1 MVNRPIETIRML
13 PAMTCRQFV
22 TVARRAWLAGALA
35 APLAAAPL
43 AALLAAPASAGSVA
57 KSESAGSLTLPV
69 GPSCVSSP
77 FGPRHL
83 PALPIPDA
91 FHNGI
96 DLPASI
102 GHPVVAVSP
111 GVVIRVQRK
120 GPGGL
125 ELLIQHDGFI
135 GVYSHLGLVA
145 PAIAEGYR
153 TVHAGQRIGSIGRS
167 GLTMGPH
174 LFFAMIVGK
183 QAVDPAPYLGVA
195 PCSTGAGVAARASAR
210 TIPRAIRPSHWYQQA
225 VVQPVRTAP
234 ATPAR

>member
-1 MVNRPIETIRML
+1 MECL
-13 PAMTCRQFV
+13 SFV
-22 TVARRAWLAGALA
+22 TVVRSICVASAMAALVSAGA
-35 APLAAAPL
+35 
-43 AALLAAPASAGSVA
+43 VA
-57 KSESAGSLTLPV
+57 KSDLTDLLTSPV

-96 DLPASI
+96 DLPAPI

-111 GVVIRVQRK
+111 GTVIRVQRK

-125 ELLIQHDGFI
+125 ELLIQHNGFI

-145 PAIAEGYR
+145 PAIAEGR
-153 TVHAGQRIGSIGRS
+153 RIVHAGQKVGLVGRS

-174 LFFAMIVGK
+174 LFFAMIVGN

-195 PCSTGAGVAARASAR
+195 PCGKGAGPSGSTIAR
-210 TIPRAIRPSHWYQQA
+210 TLRPTRRYSQA
-225 VVQPVRTAP
+225 MVQPVRTAP
-234 ATPAR
+234 AMPAR